1 MTECRIRKPSVSKQ
15 ILEILFIEGT
25 VRKEHTGC
33 VLIELHLNQG
43 GVTDSKVSV
52 TERLK

>member
-1 MTECRIRKPSVSKQ
+1 MNSCRVRKPSVSKQ
-15 ILEILFIEGT
+15 ILEILQLEGT

-52 TERLK
+52 SEKLK

>member
-1 MTECRIRKPSVSKQ
+1 VTSSRIRKPSVSKR
-15 ILEILFIEGT
+15 ILEILHSEGT

-43 GVTDSKVSV
+43 GVTDAKVNVS
-52 TERLK
+52 EKLK